1 MHVYTMRGYQ
11 DIDVW
16 LWSHKI
22 VLVTVNMSIY
32 FVTWIQLRYMCSSIS
47 RLIQPIGGAMPP
59 RNR

>member
-11 DIDVW
+11 DIDV
-16 LWSHKI
+16 I

-59 RNR
+59 ETVK